1 MYLRNKYYS
10 EATEYDF
17 GWFLVTS
24 IVYLVDFIIIRDKFI
39 WVVAEL
45 TAEYEIELIF
55 LNLF

>member
-24 IVYLVDFIIIRDKFI
+24 IVYLVDYIIIRDKFI

-45 TAEYEIELIF
+45 TADMSMK
-55 LNLF
+55 LN